1 MEEEFLKDHLENGYL
16 TVEVCSEIRVNGE
29 HVEDKD
35 LKREEAFVTDINT
48 FCSDE
53 SSPDFLIISKGE
65 EIPCNRI
72 MLCSR

>member
-1 MEEEFLKDHLENGYL
+1 MEEEFLKNHLKNSYM

-35 LKREEAFVTDINT
+35 LKRKEAFVINT

-53 SSPDFLIISKGE
+53 SSPDFLIIDH
-65 EIPCNRI
+65 
-72 MLCSR
+72 